1 VIRDV
6 QTTRVC
12 LVRHGATDWNEDG
25 RVQGRADV
33 PLNARGV
40 AEAQALRERLRTV
53 TFDAAY
59 TSTLRRARETAEIIL
74 IGSGVVPVG
83 VAALAELSYGA
94 WQGTTREEW
103 RERDPEFAARWEQAP
118 WTVAFSDGE
127 SLEQLHRRAV
137 PIWDDIV
144 QAHHGE
150 TVLVSAHGHLNR
162 VLLLHLLDLPR
173 ERFWSIVQPNGSW
186 VLVECD
192 GRRVQVSSPQ

>member
-1 VIRDV
+1 VIPEL

-12 LVRHGATDWNEDG
+12 LVRHGATDWNEEG

-40 AEAQALRERLRTV
+40 AEAQALGERLRTMA
-53 TFDAAY
+53 FDAAY
-59 TSTLRRARETAEIIL
+59 TSTLRRARQTAEIIL
-74 IGSGVVPVG
+74 VGSGVVPVG
-83 VAALAELSYGA
+83 VGALAELSYGA
-94 WQGTTREEW
+94 WQGTTHEEW
-103 RERDPEFAARWEQAP
+103 RERDPEIAARWEQAP
-118 WTVAFSDGE
+118 WTVAFPDGE

-137 PIWDDIV
+137 PVWEDIV

-173 ERFWSIVQPNGSW
+173 ERFWTVAQPNASC
-186 VLVECD
+186 VLVEYD
-192 GRRVQVSSPQ
+192 GGRVQVSSPQ